1 MRRSSILKKNREEKA
16 SKEEAKA
23 KREAD
28 REQFLLDKEAEF
40 KEQNKD
46 DIEIYEKY
54 MEEQKRLE
62 E

>member
-1 MRRSSILKKNREEKA
+1 MSILKKNREEKA

-62 E
+62 D

>member
-1 MRRSSILKKNREEKA
+1 MSILKKNREEKA